1 MTEDLYDWFLNICEW
16 QLEPKEVS
24 VDWFPDSGYLTKLR
38 IERHYAKRYGK
49 DEEKDQD
56 SE

>member
-49 DEEKDQD
+49 DEEENEN